1 VIYFIKNIT
10 TGHIKVGF
18 TDDPQ
23 KSLQELQAGSTDKL
37 ELIKT
42 IEGDEA
48 AEAALHEEFA
58 AVEVDGKWFKPV
70 VHLIEFIAR
79 STLFHPNRDE

>member
-1 VIYFIKNIT
+1 VIYFIRNVT

-23 KSLQELQAGSTDKL
+23 KSLRELQAGSSDKF
-37 ELIKT
+37 ELMKT

-58 AVEVDGKWFKPV
+58 AVEVDGKWFKPA
-70 VHLIEFIAR
+70 VHLIEYIAR
-79 STLFHPNRDE
+79 STLFAPKKNR